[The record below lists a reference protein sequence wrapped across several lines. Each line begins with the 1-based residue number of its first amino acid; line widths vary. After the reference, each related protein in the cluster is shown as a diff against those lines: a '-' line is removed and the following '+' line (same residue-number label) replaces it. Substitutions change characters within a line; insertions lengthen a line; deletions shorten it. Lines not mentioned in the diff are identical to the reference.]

1 MSSGLE
7 LTITAY
13 TTTSTIQAP
22 AGFTPAKGPDWRPK
36 IKARDSLNT
45 LKERAAVELFPAGL
59 QSNPEYVQR
68 VDCTKKVPSTSIK
81 VTTITVKG
89 TRVTAS
95 PKTKTKVIT
104 SSTTTELHVKLG
116 PTVVTVCSVALRY
129 LKHKAMSK
137 RLSLV
142 FDSSLSAWALNLQ
155 VQTLKTKA
163 KIMAHSASGSE
174 PISTQ
179 QHALKTP
186 PSNKPSAYVFDS
198 NGDTRIILSTYMA
211 QSFKWEADKIW
222 IEQEKPTKAYY
233 RKKSEE
239 VNNECSKAPLSDLI
253 HAPYTPPESS
263 DGDETDG
270 DEADGNEADDN
281 EADGNEAD
289 GNKADLGFDDPP
301 ASPDLTS
308 LQVQDWDYGET
319 CQLPLEKIDIRM
331 LVSGKHLELASPI
344 FKTMLTGPF
353 IEGNADSSGVRRIT
367 ASDWDPQAF
376 YIVLSIMHGYHRDVP
391 RSISF
396 DLLVKVAMIAN
407 YYDCLE
413 SVEVYTDMWLKTFE
427 SELPEV
433 YGRDCILYLFLS
445 WVFSRPIMFQR
456 MTQLALRH
464 SQKVIEAEDFPLPAD
479 IIEAIDI
486 SRQSA
491 LAEIFSA
498 VYALFDLLQGDE
510 ECYFECSSMLLGV
523 LTKELGI
530 RGILYPRNA
539 PPFNGFSI
547 EGSQEMIWELR
558 KPTWHRGP
566 NWLSHSCCIQDR
578 LSMSL
583 AKVESNLHVFN
594 LQDFQSVKN
603 HDG

>member
-1 MSSGLE
+1 
-7 LTITAY
+7 
-13 TTTSTIQAP
+13 
-22 AGFTPAKGPDWRPK
+22 
-36 IKARDSLNT
+36 
-45 LKERAAVELFPAGL
+45 
-59 QSNPEYVQR
+59 
-68 VDCTKKVPSTSIK
+68 
-81 VTTITVKG
+81 
-89 TRVTAS
+89 
-95 PKTKTKVIT
+95 
-104 SSTTTELHVKLG
+104 
-116 PTVVTVCSVALRY
+116 
-129 LKHKAMSK
+129 
-137 RLSLV
+137 
-142 FDSSLSAWALNLQ
+142 
-155 VQTLKTKA
+155 
-163 KIMAHSASGSE
+163 MAHSASGSE

-289 GNKADLGFDDPP
+289 DNEADGNEADGNKADLGFDDPDLSPEPTDLQEDDWDSDPP

-396 DLLVKVAMIAN
+396 DLLVKVAMIVN

-498 VYALFDLLQGDE
+498 VYELFDLLQGDE

-530 RGILYPRNA
+530 LGILYPRNA

-547 EGSQEMIWELR
+547 EGSQEMIRELR
-558 KPTWHRGP
+558 KPTWHSGP
-566 NWLSHSCCIQDR
+566 NRSSHSCCIQDR